1 MKKTLREIY
10 FITLDFL
17 KSLLS
22 NPPGRLP
29 ADEAGR
35 AGKKKAAIALGAL
48 AVVAVGAYYG
58 WQYFKPKEYKIYEA
72 LIAVRSQANS
82 DPVEDAKNSLKAGD
96 VLLTLPEG
104 HKWSDTEKVS
114 YLILKMRL
122 TAEQAQTLVSPE
134 ERKAVEIK
142 PVTEEEKKQAAERK
156 KAEGD
161 RDRME
166 TVRARRYR
174 IKIEELNINADAIIS
189 AQPYPDKVFD
199 WKIVEKKPKV

>member
-17 KSLLS
+17 KSLPI
-22 NPPGRLP
+22 N
-29 ADEAGR
+29 
-35 AGKKKAAIALGAL
+35 KKKAAIALGAL
-48 AVVAVGAYYG
+48 VVLAGGAYYA
-58 WQYFKPKEYKIYEA
+58 WQYFKPKEYKVYEA

-104 HKWSDTEKVS
+104 HRWSDLERAS

-134 ERKAVEIK
+134 EKKAVLPK
-142 PVTEEEKKQAAERK
+142 PTTDEEKKQAEERK
-156 KAEGD
+156 KAEGN
-161 RDRME
+161 RQQME

-189 AQPYPDKVFD
+189 AQPYPDKIFD
-199 WKIVEKKPKV
+199 WKIVEKKSKL

>member
-10 FITLDFL
+10 FKIFDFL
-17 KSLLS
+17 KSLFT
-22 NPPGRLP
+22 N
-29 ADEAGR
+29 
-35 AGKKKAAIALGAL
+35 KKKAAIALGAL
-48 AVVAVGAYYG
+48 AVLAVGAYFG

-72 LIAVRSQANS
+72 LIAVRSQFNS

-104 HKWSDTEKVS
+104 HNWSQTERVS
-114 YLILKMRL
+114 YLILKMKL
-122 TAEQAQTLVSPE
+122 TEDQAQTLVAPE
-134 ERKAVEIK
+134 ERKAVEPK

-166 TVRARRYR
+166 TIRARRYR
-174 IKIEELNINADAIIS
+174 VKLEELDKNFDPNILLEK
-189 AQPYPDKVFD
+189 QPYLDKIYD
-199 WKIVEKKPKV
+199 WKIVEKKPKL

>member
-17 KSLLS
+17 KPLFT
-22 NPPGRLP
+22 N
-29 ADEAGR
+29 
-35 AGKKKAAIALGAL
+35 KKKAAIALGAL
-48 AVVAVGAYYG
+48 AVLAAGAYYG
-58 WQYFKPKEYKIYEA
+58 WQYFKPKEYKVYEA
-72 LIAVRSQANS
+72 LIAVRSQSNR

-104 HKWSDTEKVS
+104 HRWSDLERAS

-134 ERKAVEIK
+134 EKKAVLPK
-142 PVTEEEKKQAAERK
+142 PTTDEEKKQAEERK
-156 KAEGD
+156 KAEGN
-161 RDRME
+161 RQQME

-189 AQPYPDKVFD
+189 AQPYPDKIFD
-199 WKIVEKKPKV
+199 WKIVEKKSKL